1 MHGLQHLGRKLV
13 LTLHVNHCGPLA
25 SEGKRG
31 AFCHLSVRRV
41 MGAPTS
47 TVSRYFSKRTQF
59 WLGTGRHCVPTSL
72 AAGGSHVVQLC
83 QPWEKVI
90 RTISTHILAGAA
102 AHLHQSPFLLPVAE
116 DRGNTDHKY
125 SEGKPAPIRKAG
137 PRTERQGK
145 GNLGPYMSPKSS
157 VTFPPWTTLPA
168 DTIAMFGPVFGGLFV
183 TAP

>member
-25 SEGKRG
+25 SEGKRD
-31 AFCHLSVRRV
+31 AFWHLSVRRV

-59 WLGTGRHCVPTSL
+59 RLGTGRHCVPTSL

-116 DRGNTDHKY
+116 ETQTTNTVRV
-125 SEGKPAPIRKAG
+125 SQLPSGKPGQEQSDREKGTWVPTCLRRAASPS
-137 PRTERQGK
+137 PRGQLSRQTQLPCLDQC
-145 GNLGPYMSPKSS
+145 LGVS
-157 VTFPPWTTLPA
+157 L
-168 DTIAMFGPVFGGLFV
+168 
-183 TAP
+183 